1 MRLSAIDIKKQEFK
15 KSMRGYDVSE
25 VEAYLDT
32 VGNTFENLFRE
43 FEMLKEE
50 MAKLEKE
57 KEDLAGEIQVYRE
70 NEKTFQKAI
79 VKSQDMAEDVVENA
93 KKRAEL
99 IIKEAEILSSKS
111 KVQVQEEFMNLRQEL
126 DELKQKNESIIDD
139 IKNYLI
145 EKLNSIE
152 EYQRNRKIFRLE
164 NNMSSLESEKSDEH
178 TPSNTFGMNFGN
190 SGFDPMNPGS
200 SGSGDSSGN
209 LGNYSAGHGFDESQK

>member
-43 FEMLKEE
+43 FEMTREQVMKLQEEKEE
-50 MAKLEKE
+50 LIT
-57 KEDLAGEIQVYRE
+57 EISIYRE

-79 VKSQDMAEDVVENA
+79 VKSQDMAEDILDNA

-99 IIKEAEILSSKS
+99 IIKEAEILSSKT
-111 KVQVQEEFMNLRQEL
+111 KVQAHEEFLNLRQEL
-126 DELKQKNESIIDD
+126 EELKNKNEAIIDD
-139 IKNYLI
+139 IKNYLA

-152 EYQRNRKIFRLE
+152 EYQRNRKIFKLE
-164 NNMSSLESEKSDEH
+164 NNIASMEQVSVHEPVKEEQS
-178 TPSNTFGMNFGN
+178 TNTFGL
-190 SGFDPMNPGS
+190 
-200 SGSGDSSGN
+200 N
-209 LGNYSAGHGFDESQK
+209 LGSLNMGLDDQSSK